1 MLVQQK
7 KGVLKLKK
15 IALLLS
21 IIMIGIILVSCNGTG
36 EQFDPEV
43 EKKKATEVTNS
54 VLTSFGDQEKL
65 AEAKTSDEAN
75 SIAWGKFKE
84 KNIKAISNDLS
95 EEDQKRLLYLLT
107 INKAEDLDNGET
119 KANLLF
125 SHDIE
130 IKNVSLNETEKT
142 FTYDIERSGFDH
154 TLITLEKQEGDWK
167 VTKVKNAQ

>member
-1 MLVQQK
+1 M
-7 KGVLKLKK
+7 KK
-15 IALLLS
+15 IALLMS
-21 IIMIGIILVSCNGTG
+21 VIIIGIMLASCNSNG

-43 EKKKATEVTNS
+43 EKEKATEVMNS
-54 VLTSFGDQEKL
+54 VLTSFDDQEKL
-65 AEAKTSDEAN
+65 SEGKNRDEAN
-75 SIAWGKFKE
+75 ISAWEKFKE
-84 KNIKAISNDLS
+84 KNTKAISNDLS

-107 INKAEDLDNGET
+107 INMAEDLDNGET

-125 SHDIE
+125 SHDTE
-130 IKNVSLNETEKT
+130 VKNVSLNETVKT

>member
-1 MLVQQK
+1 M
-7 KGVLKLKK
+7 KK
-15 IALLLS
+15 IALLMS
-21 IIMIGIILVSCNGTG
+21 VIIIGIMLASCNGNG

-43 EKKKATEVTNS
+43 EKKEATEVMNG
-54 VLTSFGDQEKL
+54 VLTSFGDLEKL

-75 SIAWGKFKE
+75 ILAWEKLKE
-84 KNIKAISNDLS
+84 KNTKAISNDLS

-125 SHDIE
+125 SHDTE
-130 IKNVSLNETEKT
+130 VKNVSLNETEKT

-154 TLITLEKQEGDWK
+154 TLITLEKQQDEWK